1 MLDSGEDT
9 RQREAVDSSYPLSSL
24 GIGRSAKDFGA
35 RGPYMMSPAMLAL
48 SNKLKLKR
56 QLEYE
61 EQAFQDTSGVSHGL
75 IVNEHPGHL
84 SLLHRR

>member
-1 MLDSGEDT
+1 MLDSDEDT
-9 RQREAVDSSYPLSSL
+9 RQREAVDASHPPLSSL

-35 RGPYMMSPAMLAL
+35 RGPYMMSPAMIAL

-61 EQAFQDTSGVSHGL
+61 EQAFQDTSGVSHVCERTAYWTG
-75 IVNEHPGHL
+75 
-84 SLLHRR
+84 RR